1 MAPPPESLYARGFA
15 ADART
20 ERALRAGLAGR
31 EVRVQRGR
39 LDAALRALASEPSP
53 KLVFV
58 DLDGSP
64 EPETAARKLTAVCA
78 FGTTVIA
85 IGSTDTADLTR
96 ALLRHGVADYLV
108 KPVSAAAVRDA
119 SAAALENL
127 PDRPYAGR
135 VVALAGTAGSGVS
148 TVAAAI
154 VRALAAGGRTA
165 SVVDLDPASGTLSHR
180 LGATPAG
187 DLAAVLAAGRSDA
200 DESPGSG
207 ESSGSDVSSESGGAD
222 ATGSVPSPEQ
232 LDSVRAPSDIDGVSL
247 VAYPP
252 SGPMPEPPSHV
263 ATGALLEYLANR
275 SHLVLVTGLFDPELR
290 TEVMQ
295 RADARVLLYEPVLP
309 SISAAVQCLA
319 RLGPEHPAVLVQS
332 HPRARRSTLSP
343 AQIRYALA
351 ERRPDVVIPFEPAL
365 HAAATGEKPDA
376 RPGKAYLEALR
387 QVMERSVESLAPSGS

>member
-39 LDAALRALASEPSP
+39 LDAALQALASEPSP

-64 EPETAARKLTAVCA
+64 EPETAAGKLTAVCA

-85 IGSTDTADLTR
+85 VGSTDTADLTR

-108 KPVSAAAVRDA
+108 KPLSAAAVRDA
-119 SAAALENL
+119 SAAALEDL

-148 TVAAAI
+148 TVAAAV
-154 VRALAAGGRTA
+154 VRTLAATGRTA
-165 SVVDLDPASGTLSHR
+165 SVVDLDPASGTLAHL

-200 DESPGSG
+200 DEPPGPDG
-207 ESSGSDVSSESGGAD
+207 TAD
-222 ATGSVPSPEQ
+222 PDRAPGPEQ
-232 LDSVRAPSDIDGVSL
+232 LDSVRAPSGIDGISL

-252 SGPMPEPPSHV
+252 AGPMPEPASPA
-263 ATGALLEYLANR
+263 ATGALLEHLANR
-275 SHLVLVTGLFDPELR
+275 SHLVLVTGLSDPELR
-290 TEVMQ
+290 IGMMQ
-295 RADARVLLYEPVLP
+295 RADARVLLYEPTLP

-319 RLGPEHPAVLVQS
+319 RLGPEHPVVLVQS
-332 HPRARRSTLSP
+332 HPRTRRSPLSP

-365 HAAATGEKPDA
+365 HAAAIGEKPGA
-376 RPGKAYLEALR
+376 RPGKAYREALR
-387 QVMERSVESLAPSGS
+387 QVMERSVESLAPSTS

>member
-1 MAPPPESLYARGFA
+1 MASPPESLYARGFA

-39 LDAALRALASEPSP
+39 LDAALQALASEPSP

-64 EPETAARKLTAVCA
+64 EPEAAASKLTAVCA

-108 KPVSAAAVRDA
+108 KPLSAAAVREA

-148 TVAAAI
+148 TLVAAI
-154 VRALAAGGRTA
+154 VRTLAATGRTA
-165 SVVDLDPASGTLSHR
+165 SVVDLDPASGTLAHR

-187 DLAAVLAAGRSDA
+187 DLAAVLAAGRSGPDA
-200 DESPGSG
+200 SPDLG
-207 ESSGSDVSSESGGAD
+207 ESSDPDEAVGAGR
-222 ATGSVPSPEQ
+222 APSPEQ
-232 LDSVRAPSDIDGVSL
+232 LDGVRAPSGIDGVSL

-252 SGPMPEPPSHV
+252 AGPMPEPASPAAV
-263 ATGALLEYLANR
+263 GALLEHLANR
-275 SHLVLVTGLFDPELR
+275 SHLVLVTGLSDPELR
-290 TEVMQ
+290 TELMQ
-295 RADARVLLYEPVLP
+295 RADARVLLYEPTLP
-309 SISAAVQCLA
+309 NIGAAVQSLA
-319 RLGPEHPAVLVQS
+319 RLGPEHPVVLVQS
-332 HPRARRSTLSP
+332 HPRTRRSALSQ

-351 ERRPDVVIPFEPAL
+351 ERRPDVVIPFEPVL
-365 HAAATGEKPDA
+365 HAAATGEKPGA
-376 RPGKAYLEALR
+376 RLGKAYRDALR
-387 QVMERSVESLAPSGS
+387 QVMERAVESLAPSDA